1 MSVLPTVKRGL
12 SSALSGFERIKKA
25 VLGIAVAAVVASA
38 GMVTPEAQAVT
49 SDVSV
54 SDPVLLLVPFAD
66 NPPSQH
72 YSHSSHYSHQSHQSH
87 FSSRF

>member
-1 MSVLPTVKRGL
+1 MNVLPKVKRGL
-12 SSALSGFERIKKA
+12 SSALSNVERIKKG

-38 GMVTPEAQAVT
+38 GLAAPEAQAAPPQVLA
-49 SDVSV
+49 SGPV
-54 SDPVLLLVPFAD
+54 VLLATFAD
-66 NPPSQH
+66 DAPSYH